1 MRVRKKR
8 PRPSGYEAEG
18 FLCGPG
24 DRPSRKKPSAK
35 DAAEE
40 WVRPDA
46 SRERM
51 QNEIAAAKP
60 RALTTKA
67 QAGQEAAAAA
77 AKQRLVASA
86 PAGKRARRQAERDV
100 ERAVNGTLAAKEMQ
114 QSDESQDDWEPPS
127 GKVLVDC
134 AELEQLRRQAKLP
147 PICAERAE
155 HWSDEAMRA
164 QTGFASVA
172 TFKSHLALFNS
183 YFPQGIAP
191 LYRGRESVAPQIEAA
206 VRAKVEKASGNAPAS
221 KLDWYNSAAD
231 DDEWRCEARSDGR
244 GKGGR
249 ARSTGRGRGR
259 TSRRAQKAPA
269 QSPAKAS
276 GGSKASNR
284 SKPPTNAKPKAA
296 GRADERLEI
305 LWYTLLGALPSIDED
320 PPYVRE
326 EEAFNYVIAA
336 ETGFDD
342 RDELPGLVAQ
352 LRNRRLLLPG
362 LPGEPIGLAVHED
375 DSGSSPEDSESE
387 GSDDEVVIV
396 SVKQADRS
404 RTRTDPGLT
413 GWERSYLYSS
423 DIDDV
428 RLVCDAFADVVDR
441 SRMDFGALEDLPSWD
456 VMLFADR
463 GSLYRNGTTLPSKDF
478 RAAELT
484 RPKYRTVKRSDGF
497 GGAARTMREF
507 VGYEDGPLVASL
519 KEYARRKS
527 GQQNWKLELS
537 EGTTLDYLALYHN
550 RATRT
555 DGSRT
560 IDVLLEQQGRGF
572 FQLNSGG
579 NHWIAVLVDGAAR
592 YIGFFD
598 SLHPGEDGCPDVLRS
613 ALTSALART
622 PGDWTVGYD
631 LGFAP
636 CGIAKLQNDTG
647 ENAPYQCGAWCLTAE
662 ECWLEF
668 LRRDAQSRG
677 PFGPWMR
684 EWLRRKGVRDGARGS
699 SRFIHGQREKYRKL
713 LLLRADYQGQG
724 RSNARSNAVPS
735 KAPIAKARPRRAT
748 SPADYS
754 KIKVKDL
761 REQCTQRGLESKG
774 KKSALIGRLEQ
785 ADVLGEDDDDSSD
798 DGEEED
804 ASFGCDDT
812 ADLLDQM

>member
-18 FLCGPG
+18 FLCGPAE
-24 DRPSRKKPSAK
+24 RKSRKKPRAK

-46 SRERM
+46 SRQRM
-51 QNEIAAAKP
+51 ENEIAAAKP
-60 RALTTKA
+60 RALATKA

-86 PAGKRARRQAERDV
+86 PARLRRQAEKDV

-114 QSDESQDDWEPPS
+114 QSDESQDSWEPPS
-127 GKVLVDC
+127 GKVLVDR
-134 AELEQLRRQAKLP
+134 AELEQLRRRDRLP

-172 TFKSHLALFNS
+172 TFKSHLALFNT

-191 LYRGRESVAPQIEAA
+191 LYRGIESVAPQIEAA

-221 KLDWYNSAAD
+221 KLDWYNAAAD
-231 DDEWRCEARSDGR
+231 EDEWRYHPQPRSDSR

-259 TSRRAQKAPA
+259 TAHRAQKPPA

-284 SKPPTNAKPKAA
+284 SKPPTNAKAKAA
-296 GRADERLEI
+296 GRADERLET
-305 LWYTLLGALPSIDED
+305 LWYILLGALPSIDED

-326 EEAFNYVIAA
+326 EEAFDRVIAA
-336 ETGFDD
+336 GSVFGPED

-352 LRNRRLLLPG
+352 LRKRRLLLPG
-362 LPGEPIGLAVHED
+362 LPGEPIGLAVDED
-375 DSGSSPEDSESE
+375 DSESRSGEDSESE

-396 SVKQADRS
+396 SVKEADRS

-456 VMLFADR
+456 VTLFADR
-463 GSLYRNGTTLPSKDF
+463 RSMYRNGTTLPTKDF

-527 GQQNWKLELS
+527 GQQDWKLELS

-572 FQLNSGG
+572 FHLNSGG

-598 SLHPGEDGCPDVLRS
+598 SLHPGEDGCPDVLHS
-613 ALTSALART
+613 TLTSALART

-647 ENAPYQCGAWCLTAE
+647 ENAPYQCGVWCLTAE

-684 EWLRRKGVRDGARGS
+684 EWLRRKGVREGARSS
-699 SRFIHGQREKYRKL
+699 SRFIHSQREKYREL
-713 LLLRADYQGQG
+713 LLLRADYQDQG
-724 RSNARSNAVPS
+724 TSNARSNAVHS

-748 SPADYS
+748 TSPTDYS
-754 KIKVKDL
+754 KINIKDL
-761 REQCTQRGLESKG
+761 RVQCTRRGLESKG

-785 ADVLGEDDDDSSD
+785 AD
-798 DGEEED
+798 EENEELR
-804 ASFGCDDT
+804 AKL
-812 ADLLDQM
+812 A